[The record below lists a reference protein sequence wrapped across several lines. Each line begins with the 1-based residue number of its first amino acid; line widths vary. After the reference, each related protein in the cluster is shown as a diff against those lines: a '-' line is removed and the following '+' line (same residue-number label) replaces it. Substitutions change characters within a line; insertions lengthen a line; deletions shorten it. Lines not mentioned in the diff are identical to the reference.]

1 MNISSSAA
9 TRLRRLL
16 LGALVALL
24 VVTIAT
30 LPASARMGGLV
41 FINNSKLCA
50 YVTIYHSAHS
60 EHPTWQVAGGTLQPR
75 YVKAGANFAGS
86 VDWSDVKVRAEV
98 TRNDY
103 CTGERILDVD
113 AVYHDTST
121 VPHVQRTATVQSD
134 TRFYVTI
141 R

>member
-1 MNISSSAA
+1 
-9 TRLRRLL
+9 
-16 LGALVALL
+16 
-24 VVTIAT
+24 
-30 LPASARMGGLV
+30 MGSLV

-60 EHPTWQVAGGTLQPR
+60 DNPTWQIAKGVLGPR

-86 VDWSDVKVRAEV
+86 VDWSNVKVRAEV
-98 TRNDY
+98 TRNGY
-103 CTGERILDVD
+103 CTGGRIVDVH
-113 AVYHDTST
+113 AIYHDTST
-121 VPHVQRTATVQSD
+121 VAHVQRTATLRSD